1 MGIVTMYVYGIH
13 TTARRHG
20 ARLTRAAFLVCVA
33 ALCLTAIPLYFTSQ
47 RLAAEADAKTCIENL
62 LGPIVEEEG
71 WRMKVVVTRA
81 ISGEDSPKYTA
92 VSATVAIVG
101 PPPFPD
107 FDTDIGDVVAEAC
120 PDVNEFELTY
130 VPALF
135 FEL

>member
-1 MGIVTMYVYGIH
+1 MGIVTMYIYGINSK
-13 TTARRHG
+13 ARRHG
-20 ARLTRAAFLVCVA
+20 ARLTRVAFLVCFA

-47 RLAAEADAKTCIENL
+47 RLAAEADGKTCIENL

-107 FDTDIGDVVAEAC
+107 FDTDIKAEVTEAC
-120 PDVNEFELTY
+120 PDVKEFELTFA
-130 VPALF
+130 PALF